1 MSTIAGRWVI
11 AFALLALCPCPV
23 AAQRPFV
30 ERVDVSRVLIDAR
43 VLDDKGQAVTGLGP
57 TDFTVSIDGDPVRIE
72 SVEWIE
78 GAEGDLDAVVTDASE
93 EIAPRQSDG
102 RLIVVLVQKDLE
114 PKRVVG
120 LMVMLKVIEPLLQQ
134 LRPADRVAVL
144 SFDSRL
150 RLWTDFT
157 SDVDRIRELLT
168 QHVLLRLPPPAIASE
183 GPSLLARLDL
193 ASRKRSSGFEDSLR
207 MIGEALEPLPGA
219 KSVVLLG
226 YGFGRFDRTTLGAT
240 MMPSYDE
247 ARAALQQARASVFSL
262 NVTQANFNS
271 LQVGLQDVSAATGGF
286 YASTYE
292 FPVLAMERVVHALRG
307 YYVLFVDKPQA
318 KAGEHRIDVRLV
330 ERHGRVF
337 ARSGYVD

>member
-1 MSTIAGRWVI
+1 
-11 AFALLALCPCPV
+11 
-23 AAQRPFV
+23 
-30 ERVDVSRVLIDAR
+30 
-43 VLDDKGQAVTGLGP
+43 
-57 TDFTVSIDGDPVRIE
+57 
-72 SVEWIE
+72 
-78 GAEGDLDAVVTDASE
+78 
-93 EIAPRQSDG
+93 
-102 RLIVVLVQKDLE
+102 
-114 PKRVVG
+114 
-120 LMVMLKVIEPLLQQ
+120 
-134 LRPADRVAVL
+134 
-144 SFDSRL
+144 
-150 RLWTDFT
+150 
-157 SDVDRIRELLT
+157 
-168 QHVLLRLPPPAIASE
+168 
-183 GPSLLARLDL
+183 
-193 ASRKRSSGFEDSLR
+193 
-207 MIGEALEPLPGA
+207 
-219 KSVVLLG
+219 
-226 YGFGRFDRTTLGAT
+226 